1 MAFGPEQKILERG
14 NSPWRPILM
23 IRIRKYREKDLCQV
37 ASLVSE
43 TFRNFNFKDNPSD
56 VSQGYAAYYDTSINL
71 DDIRK
76 RFEDTALFFVADKNS
91 QIVGMLRAIENRI
104 VNLFVHENFHKQG
117 IGKRL
122 IHRYERECKK
132 KGYQRIVLRS
142 QIYAAPFYQ
151 ACGYKKTTGIRNKY
165 GLIIQPMKKQLAVG

>member
-1 MAFGPEQKILERG
+1 ML
-14 NSPWRPILM
+14 
-23 IRIRKYREKDLCQV
+23 RIRNYREKDLYQS

-43 TFRNFNFKDNPSD
+43 TFCKFNSKDNPSD
-56 VSQGYAAYYDTSINL
+56 VSRDYAAYYDPSINL

-76 RFEDTALFFVADKNS
+76 RFEDTALFFVAEKNR
-91 QIVGMLRAIENRI
+91 QIVGLLRAIENRI
-104 VNLFVHENFHKQG
+104 VNLFVHESFHRQG

-132 KGYQRIVLRS
+132 RGYQKIVLRS
-142 QIYAAPFYQ
+142 QIYAIPFYL

-165 GLIIQPMKKQLAVG
+165 GLIIQPMKKQLTVN